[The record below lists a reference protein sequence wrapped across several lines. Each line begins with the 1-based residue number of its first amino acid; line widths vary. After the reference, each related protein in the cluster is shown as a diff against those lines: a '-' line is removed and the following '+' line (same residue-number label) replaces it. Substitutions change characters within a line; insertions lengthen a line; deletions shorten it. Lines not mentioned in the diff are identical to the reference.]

1 MTTRESLHKLLDT
14 LPEGALE
21 STERVL
27 QNYQAWMWPPQ
38 PSADVEKM
46 REQLEQRFK
55 RSAAEHAARTGRGT
69 ISSSFSR
76 SAFKPDGDGSASMS
90 GWEGETLVTLEVHV
104 FRGHKLEIEE
114 RLRIS
119 ED

>member
-1 MTTRESLHKLLDT
+1 MG
-14 LPEGALE
+14 PN
-21 STERVL
+21 ER
-27 QNYQAWMWPPQ
+27 A
-38 PSADVEKM
+38 AGVEKM
-46 REQLEQRFK
+46 REQVEQRFK
-55 RSAAEHAARTGRGT
+55 RSAAEHAARTGRGS

-119 ED
+119 EDKKALLYAKHIKGPLGKEGRFEIEFDIAPE